1 MAIQCIKGDITKLQT
16 AVIVNAANSSLL
28 GGGGVDGAIH
38 RAAGPEL
45 LEECR
50 LLNGCKPGNAKLT
63 KAYNLAAC
71 HVIHTVGPVWQGGHN
86 NESQTLANCYSNS
99 LNLALENNL
108 SSIAFPAISCGVY
121 GYPIEKAAQVAIYTC
136 KNFLESNPNFDITFC
151 LFSDSH
157 LEIYQNLLSADPFSC
172 NLEINDR
179 ILGALYGSTVG
190 DALGVPFEFIT
201 RDQLQDSPVTGMRG
215 HGTHNQPAGTWSDDT
230 SLALCTI
237 SSLLD
242 RDFDVEDIMKRFARW
257 YDDAYLACHGKVFAI
272 GNATKDAIS
281 RFKEGK
287 DKNEW
292 GCKSDWQNGNG
303 SLMRMLPVCLYT
315 LSEME
320 SFALDKSFV
329 ASSITHSH
337 PRSKIGCGYL
347 NMIIRQLIKGE
358 TLETAMDFAN
368 IEMKPYIPEAELD
381 NYSSI
386 IDKSILNANEDDI
399 QSSSY
404 IIHTLEASLYC
415 VQQTNNFS
423 DAVLKAVN
431 LGDDTDTTACIT
443 GALAGIMYGRKQ
455 IPNKWID
462 HLAEAELLKNLYSSF
477 ADKVCSR
484 KIL

>member
-1 MAIQCIKGDITKLQT
+1 
-16 AVIVNAANSSLL
+16 
-28 GGGGVDGAIH
+28 GVDGAIH
-38 RAAGPEL
+38 KAAGPEL

-50 LLNGCKPGNAKLT
+50 LLNGCKAGNAKIT
-63 KAYNLAAC
+63 KAYNLPAR

-86 NESQTLANCYSNS
+86 NESQTLENCYINS

-108 SSIAFPAISCGVY
+108 NSIAFPAISCGVY
-121 GYPIEKAAQVAIYTC
+121 GYPIEKAAQIAVQSC
-136 KNFLESNPNFDITFC
+136 KSFLESNPNFDITFC
-151 LFSDSH
+151 LFSDAD
-157 LEIYQNLLSADPFSC
+157 LQIYQNLLNADPFAC

-179 ILGALYGSTVG
+179 ILGSLYGAAVG

-215 HGTHNQPAGTWSDDT
+215 HGTHNQSAGTWSDDT
-230 SLALCTI
+230 SLTLCTI
-237 SSLLD
+237 SSLLEK
-242 RDFDVEDIMKRFARW
+242 DFDVEDIMDRFARW
-257 YDDAYLACHGKVFAI
+257 YSEGYLACHGKVFDI

-281 RFKEGK
+281 RYKAGK
-287 DKNEW
+287 NKNEW

-329 ASSITHSH
+329 ASGITHAH
-337 PRSKIGCGYL
+337 PRSKIGCGYFTL
-347 NMIIRQLIKGE
+347 LIRKLVSAASLVE
-358 TLETAMDFAN
+358 ALDFAN
-368 IEMKPYIPEAELD
+368 KEMKPYIPESEED
-381 NYSSI
+381 NFARI
-386 IDKSILNANEDDI
+386 IDKSILTTNEDDI

-415 VQQTNNFS
+415 LHQTSNFS

-443 GALAGIMYGRKQ
+443 GALAGMMYGRRQ
-455 IPNKWID
+455 IPEKWID
-462 HLAEAELLKNLYSSF
+462 HLAEGELLKNLYFSF